1 MVNVR
6 NNPETSITFESL
18 DLDGGGRL
26 APVTVA
32 YRTYGT
38 LNADKSNAILI
49 CHALTGDQYVAEP
62 HPVTGKPGWW
72 HRVVGPGKIVDTE
85 KYYVICSNAIG
96 GCMGSTGPASENPAT
111 GKPYGIEFPV
121 VTFADMVRAQKK
133 LVDHLGIGQLFAV
146 IGASTGGRQAL
157 EWAARHP
164 AAVRHAVII
173 ASSAKESAQNIAF
186 HEVGRQA
193 VMADPDWKEG
203 RYLEH
208 GTIPRRGLAVARMGA
223 HIAYLSESSLHRK
236 FGRRLQDRDA
246 LSYGFDADFQIESYL
261 RHQGMSFVERFD
273 ANSYLYLTR
282 AADYF
287 DLEAD
292 HHAPLSK
299 IFQDTPTGFCVI
311 SFSSDWFIPT
321 TESREIV
328 RALSASGAQV
338 SFAEIETD
346 KGHDA
351 FLLDE
356 PQFHAVLQGYF
367 DSAAREARIGT
378 ATESAAAAKMSE
390 SHGGALPVSRTVRVD
405 HRLIADLIPEGARVL
420 DVGCGDGALLSCLA
434 ATRRSRGAGLE
445 LDMGGVRRS
454 VAAGLPVIQGD
465 ADTDL
470 EAYPDN
476 SFDYVILSHTL
487 QAMKNPKRVLEHLVR
502 IGRKAIVSFPNFG
515 HWRVRSDLFFRGRM
529 PVNETIPYSWHET
542 PNIHFC
548 TISDFDRLCE
558 EMRLLVERRIVIDG
572 AGGPRRWPLLPDNL
586 TGEQAVYL
594 VGKREE
600 S

>member
-1 MVNVR
+1 MVNTKD
-6 NNPETSITFESL
+6 NPETSFTFDRL

-85 KYYVICSNAIG
+85 KYYVICGNAIG

-111 GKPYGIEFPV
+111 GKPYGLDFPV

-133 LVDHLGIGQLFAV
+133 LVEHLGIKRLFAV

-157 EWAARHP
+157 EWAARYP
-164 AAVRHAVII
+164 DCLRHALVI

-203 RYLEH
+203 KYLEH

-223 HIAYLSESSLHRK
+223 HIAYLSETSLHRK

-261 RHQGMSFVERFD
+261 RHQGASFVERFD

-292 HHAPLSK
+292 YHKPLSE
-299 IFQDTPTGFCVI
+299 IFRDTPTGFCI
-311 SFSSDWFIPT
+311 LSFSSDWFIPT
-321 TESREIV
+321 SESREII
-328 RALSASGAQV
+328 RALSAAGAKV

-356 PQFHAVLQGYF
+356 PQFHAVLQGYI
-367 DSAAREARIGT
+367 DSAAREAGIG
-378 ATESAAAAKMSE
+378 EKGYDAAAEKSSE
-390 SHGGALPVSRTVRVD
+390 QQAQLPAPLPSRAVKIE
-405 HRLIADLIPEGARVL
+405 HELIAGLIPHGARVL
-420 DVGCGDGALLSCLA
+420 DVGCGDGALLSHLTA
-434 ATRRSRGAGLE
+434 SRAVRGAGLE
-445 LDMGGVRRS
+445 LDMDGVRRS

-465 ADTDL
+465 ADSDL
-470 EAYPDN
+470 GAYPDN

-487 QAMKNPKRVLEHLVR
+487 QAMKNPGRVLEHLVR
-502 IGRKAIVSFPNFG
+502 IGRRAIVSFPNFG
-515 HWRVRSDLFFRGRM
+515 HWKVRADLFFHGRM

-558 EMRLLVERRIVIDG
+558 EMRLRVERRIVIDG
-572 AGGPRRWPLLPDNL
+572 SGSPRRWPLLPDNL

-594 VGKREE
+594 VGKL
-600 S
+600 